1 MALGNSSYGG
11 NNNQR
16 QESTYY
22 SRLRFADRESG
33 KSVRIKYWKGMM
45 VISIAKGGE
54 NENGFKVDDLAS
66 VYLSPTKANVLKQAL
81 IEFVADKKHVP
92 VGVNVGISETQTCVT
107 FWHEENGAVTMAIA
121 KIDGSG
127 KRESEETF
135 TFAAEYDYYLEFKD
149 YAKIKFD
156 KHYQQDLQL
165 SSLIIAL
172 GEYFDG
178 MCGGIAYSVMD
189 YNRFDNFRTT
199 TKLNAIMDKLGIQRQ
214 SSYSGG
220 GGENS
225 YFNRNGAAPQ
235 SSTYSDHRSAEDL
248 DDLIS

>member
-1 MALGNSSYGG
+1 MALGNGNYN

-54 NENGFKVDDLAS
+54 NENGFKMDDLAS
-66 VYLSPTKANVLKQAL
+66 VYLSPTKAKVLHDAL
-81 IEFVADKKHVP
+81 VEFVPDKKHIP
-92 VGVNVGISETQTCVT
+92 IGVNLGFSETQTCVT
-107 FWHEENGAVTMAIA
+107 FWHEEDGGITMAIA

-127 KRESEETF
+127 KKESEETF

-149 YAKIKFD
+149 YGKMKFD
-156 KHYQQDLQL
+156 KHFSQDLQL
-165 SSLIIAL
+165 NGLIIAMD
-172 GEYFDG
+172 EYFKG
-178 MCGGIAYSVMD
+178 MCGGIAYSAMD
-189 YNRFDNFRTT
+189 YGRFDNFRTT

-220 GGENS
+220 SGENS
-225 YFNRNGAAPQ
+225 YFNRQGAAPQ
-235 SSTYSDHRSAEDL
+235 GSTYSDHHNAEDL